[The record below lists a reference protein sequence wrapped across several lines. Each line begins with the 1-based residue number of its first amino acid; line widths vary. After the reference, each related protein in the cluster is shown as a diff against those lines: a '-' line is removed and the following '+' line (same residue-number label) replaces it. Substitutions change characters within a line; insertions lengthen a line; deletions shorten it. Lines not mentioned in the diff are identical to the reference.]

1 VFRQG
6 GWLFSVVLV
15 GALLAVSG
23 RPAIADDPAP
33 SEAAPVVAP
42 CQEYIDL
49 LNPERSTAT
58 EVALARQLGFPGDR
72 NPSRDDVMWKLGFA
86 DHGRQCRQAIEQ
98 GTAAVFMRATGSAR
112 AEEVGAVVCAIH
124 PRTAWAISWM
134 IGVGCVAGLAEVYD
148 QPEAKKTVDA
158 ALAQALKRNPY
169 PDAHESGWEVETF
182 HAERSP
188 GLRALL
194 APLLP
199 RAHQV
204 RAKGY
209 DSLWDLECTN
219 KRGPSPVSAERCAE
233 LEGNEVEWAKTRVR
247 GEKLAGTALF
257 VGPAVGA
264 VALVAANP
272 SDSSSRGLAA
282 GSLAVGTGFAVGAL
296 IDHAFDQGPD
306 HFGLNAFFGRLFG
319 VLGGIGAGVVAGIVS
334 YDNLGGT
341 SGRVAVTAAGAALFS
356 LTGLTLVWDGPR

>member
-1 VFRQG
+1 VSRRA
-6 GWLFSVVLV
+6 GWLVRGVFAC
-15 GALLAVSG
+15 ALLAGLG
-23 RPAIADDPAP
+23 RPAMADDPTT
-33 SEAAPVVAP
+33 SEVGPAATP

-58 EVALARQLGFPGDR
+58 QVALARQLGFPNDR

-86 DHGRQCRQAIEQ
+86 DHGRQCRHAIEQ
-98 GTAAVFMRATGSAR
+98 GTAPAFMRATAAAR
-112 AEEVGAVVCAIH
+112 SEEVGAVVCAIH
-124 PRTAWAISWM
+124 PQTAWGISWM

-148 QPEAKKTVDA
+148 QPAAKKAVDA
-158 ALAQALKRNPY
+158 ALAQALRRNPY
-169 PDAHESGWEVETF
+169 PDADESGWEVETF

-209 DSLWDLECTN
+209 DWLWDIECTN
-219 KRGPSPVSAERCAE
+219 KWGPPPVSAERCAE
-233 LEGNEVEWAKTRVR
+233 LDGNEVAWAKTRVR
-247 GEKLAGTALF
+247 GAKLVGSAFF

-264 VALVAANP
+264 VARVAVEP
-272 SDSSSRGLAA
+272 GGSSSRGLAA
-282 GSLAVGTGFAVGAL
+282 GALAVGTGFAMGAL
-296 IDHAFDQGPD
+296 IDHAFNQGPD
-306 HFGLNAFFGRLFG
+306 HLGFNSFFGRLFG
-319 VLGGIGAGVVAGIVS
+319 VLGGIGAGVVTGIVS

-341 SGRVAVTAAGAALFS
+341 SGRVAVTATGAALFS
-356 LTGLTLVWDGPR
+356 LSGLTLIWGGAR